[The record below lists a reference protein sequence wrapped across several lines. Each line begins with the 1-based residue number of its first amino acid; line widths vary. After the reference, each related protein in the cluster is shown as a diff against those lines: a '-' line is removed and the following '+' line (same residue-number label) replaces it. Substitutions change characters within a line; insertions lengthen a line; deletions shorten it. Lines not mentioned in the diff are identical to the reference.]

1 MGKRRLSRKTA
12 LQFLYQVDSASAG
25 NACPQPSRLRSDF
38 ESFCS
43 LHHEAADGETLE
55 FAFLLCRGVVENI
68 DAIDDI
74 LNSRSENWK
83 VSRMSRIDR
92 NILRLSVCEIVFLSD
107 IPLPVTINEAIEVA
121 KEFGSETSAAF
132 INGILDKIG
141 KSMERGEFGDD
152 N

>member
-1 MGKRRLSRKTA
+1 M
-12 LQFLYQVDSASAG
+12 
-25 NACPQPSRLRSDF
+25 
-38 ESFCS
+38 
-43 LHHEAADGETLE
+43 LE
-55 FAFLLCRGVVENI
+55 FAFLLCRGVLENI
-68 DAIDDI
+68 DAIDGI
-74 LNSRSENWK
+74 LNSCSENWK
-83 VSRMSRIDR
+83 VSRMSRVDR